1 MLRFL
6 TAGESHGKSLTTI
19 IEGIPAG
26 LEITEEYIEKDMA
39 RRQIGYGRGGRMQI
53 EKDRAEILSGVRH
66 GLTLGSP
73 ITMLIINRD
82 WSTGKGPD
90 GVPWMLSLIHI

>member
-39 RRQIGYGRGGRMQI
+39 RRQIGYCRGGRMQI
-53 EKDRAEILSGVRH
+53 E
-66 GLTLGSP
+66 
-73 ITMLIINRD
+73 
-82 WSTGKGPD
+82 
-90 GVPWMLSLIHI
+90 